1 MCLKHN
7 FVFFFLLSKMKKIEI
22 IKSSREY
29 TEIINNSKSKK
40 SKYFSIY
47 YRKNNDSNRYGITVP
62 KKTGTAVTRNKIK
75 RRIKNIIDNNKKVV
89 HNGYDY
95 VIIIKKGIL
104 DLTYK
109 EIENELLKLMSIGD
123 KFETK

>member
-1 MCLKHN
+1 
-7 FVFFFLLSKMKKIEI
+7 MKKIEI

-29 TEIINNSKSKK
+29 TEIINTNIYRR

-47 YRKNNDSNRYGITVP
+47 YRKTGDENKYGITIP
-62 KKTGTAVTRNKIK
+62 KKTGTAVIRNKIK
-75 RRIKNIIDNNKKVV
+75 RRVKNIIDNNKKVV

-104 DLTYK
+104 ELTYK
-109 EIENELLKLMSIGD
+109 EMEKELLKLISIGD
-123 KFETK
+123 KIE

>member
-1 MCLKHN
+1 
-7 FVFFFLLSKMKKIEI
+7 MKKIEI

-47 YRKNNDSNRYGITVP
+47 YRDNNDKNRYGITVP
-62 KKTGTAVTRNKIK
+62 TKTGTAVIRNKIK
-75 RRIKNIIDNNKKVV
+75 RRIKNIIDDNKKTIQS
-89 HNGYDY
+89 GLDY
-95 VIIIKKGIL
+95 VIIVKKGIL

-109 EIENELLKLMSIGD
+109 EMEDELLKLI
-123 KFETK
+123 KNR